1 MTPATPRPV
10 PTLAALAQEC
20 GGRTPSTVDLITRI
34 LREAIVRGTLAEG
47 APIRQ
52 DHVAAELGISKIPLR
67 EALSKLEGQGL
78 VTMLPRRG
86 AIVSPVSAEK
96 IEDIYQIRLALEPQ
110 VLAAAIPHQT
120 GPDLAEAERLVNEM
134 DERSTEQLGRLN
146 WRFHRALYAPS
157 GREVALQI
165 LETLHIHVDRCVRL
179 HMALIDRSRVS
190 NMEHR
195 RILDA
200 CRNGDAATAQR
211 LLHDHL
217 DGIRRVMAEYLSRPA
232 PGVVS
237 VAAAPAD
244 PVA

>member
-1 MTPATPRPV
+1 MTPQMPAPAPSLAT
-10 PTLAALAQEC
+10 LAQEC
-20 GGRTPSTVDLITRI
+20 GGRSPSTVELITRI

-67 EALSKLEGQGL
+67 EALSRLEGQGL

-86 AIVSPVSAEK
+86 AIVTTVSPEK
-96 IEDIYQIRLALEPQ
+96 IEDIYQTRLALEPQ
-110 VLAAAIPHQT
+110 VLAGAIPHQT
-120 GPDLAEAERLVNEM
+120 RADLDAAERLVGEM
-134 DERSTEQLGRLN
+134 DQRGTEQLGRLN
-146 WRFHRALYAPS
+146 WQFHRALYAPS

-200 CRNGDAATAQR
+200 CRNGDVAVAQS

-217 DGIRRVMAEYLSRPA
+217 DGIRRVMAEYFSRPQ
-232 PGVVS
+232 
-237 VAAAPAD
+237 AAPAAAH
-244 PVA
+244 PAA